1 MILDQVDETVGAGAR
16 QSKACEIVGIDPR
29 TLQRW
34 RERGI
39 GDDRRAGPN
48 TQPRNK
54 LSARER
60 RQVLDLVNSPE
71 HRDLSPS
78 QIVPILADQGVYV
91 ASESTIY
98 RILRKEDQIKHRERS
113 RAPQKRHRPR
123 ELKATGPSQVW
134 SWDITYLRSPI
145 RGEFFYLYMVM
156 DVWSRKIIGCAVHEI
171 EDNEL
176 AAALIDT
183 ACSREGIRRGQLT
196 IHSDN
201 GSPMKGAT
209 ILATLQVLG
218 VATSFS
224 RPSVSDDNPFS
235 EALFRT
241 AKYRPSFPEG
251 AFSSLDA
258 ARTWVTSF
266 VAWYNT
272 EHRHSAIRF
281 ITPEQRHRGEQ
292 ETILE
297 HRAEV
302 YEKAR
307 QRKPERWSDS
317 TRNWQ
322 PVEAVVLNPQPDG
335 QAAIEAA

>member
-29 TLQRW
+29 TLQRG
-34 RERGI
+34 RDRGI

-134 SWDITYLRSPI
+134 GWVQPEPLDQKQIQSLHQGSPLGQI
-145 RGEFFYLYMVM
+145 LSAGLINRDQERIVM
-156 DVWSRKIIGCAVHEI
+156 KDSIEDTGRHVVHELERYLETLGTVAAI
-171 EDNEL
+171 SPLLGLLGTVIGMVKVFAAITTHGVGNPTVL
-176 AAALIDT
+176 AGGIAEALITTAAGLTVAIPALIGYRYYRNRVDT
-183 ACSREGIRRGQLT
+183 LVVNMEKEAIKL
-196 IHSDN
+196 I
-201 GSPMKGAT
+201 
-209 ILATLQVLG
+209 
-218 VATSFS
+218 
-224 RPSVSDDNPFS
+224 
-235 EALFRT
+235 EAL
-241 AKYRPSFPEG
+241 
-251 AFSSLDA
+251 
-258 ARTWVTSF
+258 
-266 VAWYNT
+266 
-272 EHRHSAIRF
+272 HRR
-281 ITPEQRHRGEQ
+281 Q
-292 ETILE
+292 E
-297 HRAEV
+297 
-302 YEKAR
+302 KG
-307 QRKPERWSDS
+307 K
-317 TRNWQ
+317 
-322 PVEAVVLNPQPDG
+322 
-335 QAAIEAA
+335 